1 MRRIVLVTGGSRGI
15 GRAVCRLAAA
25 RGYDV
30 AVNYQGRAEA
40 AEAVAA
46 EVRAAGG
53 RALTVQADVADPIA
67 VERMFD
73 TVAAGLGQLDALVN
87 NAGIINRAAP
97 LAEMPIETIQSV
109 IRVDLLGAF
118 WCAREAARRMARSRG
133 GRGGVIVNMSSM
145 AAVFAGAGGFLP
157 YGAAKAGVDALTEGL
172 GKEVAGDGVRVCG
185 LRPGLIA
192 TEIQDDTG
200 IPGRLEKLGPSV
212 PIGRVGQPEEVAEA
226 VLWLLSDAASYV
238 TATSFNVSGGR

>member
-15 GRAVCRLAAA
+15 GRAVCRLAAR

-53 RALTVQADVADPIA
+53 RALTVQADVADPAA

-73 TVAAGLGQLDALVN
+73 TVEAGLGKLDALVN
-87 NAGIINRAAP
+87 NAGIINRAAA
-97 LAEMPIETIQSV
+97 LVEMPIETIESV

-118 WCAREAARRMARSRG
+118 WCAREAARRMGRSRG
-133 GRGGVIVNMSSM
+133 GKGGVIVNMSSM

-226 VLWLLSDAASYV
+226 VLWLLSDAAGYV

>member
-15 GRAVCRLAAA
+15 GRAVCRLAAS

-53 RALTVQADVADPIA
+53 RALTVQADVGDPTA
-67 VERMFD
+67 VGRMFD
-73 TVAAGLGQLDALVN
+73 MVEAGLGPLDALVN
-87 NAGIINRAAP
+87 NAGIINKAGP
-97 LAEMPIETIQSV
+97 LAEMPVEMVEQV
-109 IRVDLLGAF
+109 LRVDLLGAF

-133 GRGGVIVNMSSM
+133 GKGGVIVNMSSM

-172 GKEVAGDGVRVCG
+172 GKEIAGDGVRVCG

-192 TEIQDDTG
+192 TDIQDDTG

>member
-53 RALTVQADVADPIA
+53 RALTVQADVADPAA

-73 TVAAGLGQLDALVN
+73 TVEAGLGKLDALVN
-87 NAGIINRAAP
+87 NAGIINRAAS
-97 LAEMPIETIQSV
+97 LVEMPIATIERV

-133 GRGGVIVNMSSM
+133 GKGGVIVNMSSM

-172 GKEVAGDGVRVCG
+172 GKEIAGDGVRVCG

-226 VLWLLSDAASYV
+226 VLWLLSDAAGYV

>member
-53 RALTVQADVADPIA
+53 RALTVQADVADQAA

-73 TVAAGLGQLDALVN
+73 TVEAGLGKLDALVN
-87 NAGIINRAAP
+87 NAGIINRAAS
-97 LAEMPIETIQSV
+97 LVEMPIATIERV

-133 GRGGVIVNMSSM
+133 GKGGVIVNMSSM

-172 GKEVAGDGVRVCG
+172 GKETAGDGVRVCG

-226 VLWLLSDAASYV
+226 VLWLLSDAAGYV

>member
-1 MRRIVLVTGGSRGI
+1 MRRILLVTGGSRGI

-53 RALTVQADVADPIA
+53 RALTVQADVADPTA

-73 TVAAGLGQLDALVN
+73 AVEAGLGRLDALVN
-87 NAGIINRAAP
+87 NAGIINRAAA
-97 LAEMPIETIQSV
+97 LVEMPIETIESV

-133 GRGGVIVNMSSM
+133 GNGGVIVNMSSM

-226 VLWLLSDAASYV
+226 VLWLLSDAAGYV

>member
-73 TVAAGLGQLDALVN
+73 TVAGGLGQLDALVN

-133 GRGGVIVNMSSM
+133 GKGGVIVNMSSM

>member
-53 RALTVQADVADPIA
+53 RALTVQADVADQAA

-73 TVAAGLGQLDALVN
+73 TVEAGLGKLDALVN
-87 NAGIINRAAP
+87 NAGIINPAAS
-97 LAEMPIETIQSV
+97 LVEMPIATIERV

-133 GRGGVIVNMSSM
+133 GKGGVIVNMSSM

-172 GKEVAGDGVRVCG
+172 GKEIAGDGVRVCG

-226 VLWLLSDAASYV
+226 VLWLLSDAAGYV